1 MVAINTITNVTAWS
15 ESAAFPLL
23 TMMTIIP
30 LIAVVAIL
38 LSRSSPVALRIGIIS
53 ALVTVLLSFYLLS
66 VFDADLSGIQLAEE
80 IHSLGFTYSVGVDSA
95 NILFIALTTIFT
107 LLALIYTAITRHAN
121 DRIYIACLLGYEA
134 ILIGAFS
141 AMNLMQFWL
150 WCLLELIPVVLLTIR
165 AGTGQ
170 NRRWVVALLL
180 QHWLSGLLMTL
191 AGFLLLAFGLMNQ
204 MPDIA
209 TLTFDWVKLESVSN
223 AHLQYGSLIFFL
235 LFFGFAIRMPVFP
248 FHGWLPVLA
257 EQGTVASVA
266 IFLVG
271 LKLGVYAAIRFIL
284 PLIPEAAE
292 QWSGFVL
299 ALGLISIVYG
309 ALLAL
314 MQVNIRRLLAFA
326 VVSHTG
332 MLVIGIF
339 DFNKYGM
346 EGTLLLSI
354 AYGLATAGML
364 FSVGLIYERTRTAF
378 IPRLGGLFD
387 THTTLA
393 FLFVVSAL
401 TTMVMPG
408 TPGFDGAHLLIEGTA
423 ERYGWLV
430 VTAILLGNLLA
441 AGLLLRA
448 FQQIFVAAPKRF
460 QLPSVETS
468 QWFMVKRL
476 ISVVI
481 CSLLIGTGFYTSPWV
496 HVIDQNVLASMND
509 MGTVLDSSSHSPTVP
524 STLTVPVEAMGAH
537 DE

>member
-80 IHSLGFTYSVGVDSA
+80 IHSLGFTYSVGVDGA

-364 FSVGLIYERTRTAF
+364 FSVGLIYERNRTAL

>member
-1 MVAINTITNVTAWS
+1 MAITPTITAVTAWS

-23 TMMTIIP
+23 TMLTLVP
-30 LIAVVAIL
+30 LTTLVAVL
-38 LSRSSPVALRIGIIS
+38 LSRSPAVALRVSFAG
-53 ALVTVLLSFYLLS
+53 ALTTLLLSFYLLS
-66 VFDADLSGIQLAEE
+66 VFDADRPGIQLAEE
-80 IHSLGFTYSVGVDSA
+80 IHNLGFTYSVGVDGA
-95 NILFIALTTIFT
+95 NILFIPLTAIFT
-107 LLALIYTAITRHAN
+107 LLALIYTSITRHAT
-121 DRIYIACLLGYEA
+121 DPVYIACLLGYEA

-150 WCLLELIPVVLLTIR
+150 WCVLELIPVVLLTIR

-191 AGFLLLAFGLMNQ
+191 AGFILLAFGLMNVV
-204 MPDIA
+204 PDA
-209 TLTFDWVKLESVSN
+209 VLTFDWVKLEGVSN
-223 AHLQYGSLIFFL
+223 AHLQYESLIFFL

-271 LKLGVYAAIRFIL
+271 LKLGVYGAIRFIL

-299 ALGLISIVYG
+299 VLGLISIVYG

-314 MQVNIRRLLAFA
+314 MQINIRRLLAFA

-346 EGTLLLSI
+346 EGTILLSI

-387 THTTLA
+387 ANITLA
-393 FLFVVSAL
+393 FLFVISAL

-423 ERYGWLV
+423 TRYGWLV

-448 FQQIFVAAPKRF
+448 FQQIFIAAPKRF
-460 QLPSVETS
+460 QHPPSDTHY
-468 QWFMVKRL
+468 WFRAKRL
-476 ISVVI
+476 IAVSI
-481 CSLLIGTGFYTSPWV
+481 CSLLIGTGFYTTPWV
-496 HVIDQNVLASMND
+496 HMIDQNVLASMDDLN
-509 MGTVLDSSSHSPTVP
+509 SSHRHGTQQSDTV
-524 STLTVPVEAMGAH
+524 TVPVGINGGH

>member
-1 MVAINTITNVTAWS
+1 MAITPVIPWS

-23 TMMTIIP
+23 TMLTLIP
-30 LIAVVAIL
+30 LATMAAIL
-38 LSRSSPVALRIGIIS
+38 LSRSSSVALRIGFAGTLS
-53 ALVTVLLSFYLLS
+53 TVLLSFYLLS
-66 VFDADLSGIQLAEE
+66 VFDADRPGIQLAEE
-80 IHSLGFTYSVGVDSA
+80 IHNLGFTYSVGVDGA
-95 NILFIALTTIFT
+95 NVLFIPLTAIFT
-107 LLALIYTAITRHAN
+107 LLALVYTAITRNATN
-121 DRIYIACLLGYEA
+121 RLYIACLLGYEG

-150 WCLLELIPVVLLTIR
+150 WCVLELIPVVLLTVR
-165 AGTGQ
+165 FGTGQ

-191 AGFLLLAFGLMNQ
+191 AGFMLLAFGLMGAV
-204 MPDIA
+204 PDA
-209 TLTFDWVKLESVSN
+209 ELTFDWLKLKEVSN

-235 LFFGFAIRMPVFP
+235 LFFGFAIRMPIFP

-271 LKLGVYAAIRFIL
+271 LKLGVYGAIRFIL
-284 PLIPEAAE
+284 PLIPEMAE

-299 ALGLISIVYG
+299 TLGLISIVYG

-314 MQVNIRRLLAFA
+314 MQINIRRLLAFA

-346 EGTLLLSI
+346 EGTILLSI

-387 THTTLA
+387 AHTTLA
-393 FLFVVSAL
+393 FLFVISAL

-423 ERYGWLV
+423 TRYGWLV

-448 FQQIFVAAPKRF
+448 FQQIFIAVPKRF
-460 QLPSVETS
+460 QQPSSDTP
-468 QWFMVKRL
+468 QWFMAKRL
-476 ISVVI
+476 IAVAI

-496 HVIDQNVLASMND
+496 HVIDQNVVASMNELD
-509 MGTVLDSSSHSPTVP
+509 AVLDSSHHGTQQSGTA
-524 STLTVPVEAMGAH
+524 TVPVGAKGGH
-537 DE
+537 NE

>member
-1 MVAINTITNVTAWS
+1 MAINTITNVTAWS
-15 ESAAFPLL
+15 ESAGFPLL
-23 TMMTIIP
+23 TMMTLIP
-30 LIAVVAIL
+30 LIAMISIL
-38 LSRSSPVALRIGIIS
+38 LSRSSSAALRIGFVG
-53 ALVTVLLSFYLLS
+53 ALTTVLLSFYLLS
-66 VFDADLSGIQLAEE
+66 VFDADLPGIQLAEE
-80 IHSLGFTYSVGVDSA
+80 IRILGATYSVGVDGAS
-95 NILFIALTTIFT
+95 ILFIPLTAIFT

-121 DRIYIACLLGYEA
+121 DRIYIACLLGYEV

-150 WCLLELIPVVLLTIR
+150 WCVLELIPVVLLTIR

-235 LFFGFAIRMPVFP
+235 LFFGFAIRMPLFP

-271 LKLGVYAAIRFIL
+271 LKLGVYAVIRFIL

-309 ALLAL
+309 GLLAL

-346 EGTLLLSI
+346 EGTILLSI

-408 TPGFDGAHLLIEGTA
+408 TPGFDGAHLLFEGTA
-423 ERYGWLV
+423 ARYGWLV
-430 VTAILLGNLLA
+430 VIAILLGNLLTTC
-441 AGLLLRA
+441 LLLRA
-448 FQQIFVAAPKRF
+448 FQQVFVAAPKRF
-460 QLPSVETS
+460 HLSLTDTRE
-468 QWFMVKRL
+468 WLMANRL
-476 ISVVI
+476 ITIMI

-496 HVIDQNVLASMND
+496 HIIDQNGMSSESLGSSPHGAPHVDLMNTPIHD
-509 MGTVLDSSSHSPTVP
+509 VG
-524 STLTVPVEAMGAH
+524 GH

>member
-1 MVAINTITNVTAWS
+1 MAINTITNVTAWS
-15 ESAAFPLL
+15 ESTGFPLL
-23 TMMTIIP
+23 TMLTLIP
-30 LIAVVAIL
+30 LIAVVAIW
-38 LSRSSPVALRIGIIS
+38 LSRSSSAALRIGFVG
-53 ALVTVLLSFYLLS
+53 ALTTVLLSFYLLS
-66 VFDADLSGIQLAEE
+66 VFDADLPGIQLAEE
-80 IHSLGFTYSVGVDSA
+80 IRILGATYSVGVDGAS
-95 NILFIALTTIFT
+95 ILFIPLTAIFT

-121 DRIYIACLLGYEA
+121 DRIYIACLLGYEG

-141 AMNLMQFWL
+141 AMNLMQFWI

-170 NRRWVVALLL
+170 NRKWVVALLM

-191 AGFLLLAFGLMNQ
+191 AGFSLLAFGLMSEV
-204 MPDIA
+204 PGSV
-209 TLTFDWVKLESVSN
+209 LTFDWVKLEAVSN
-223 AHLQYGSLIFFL
+223 ANLQYGSLIFFL
-235 LFFGFAIRMPVFP
+235 LFFGFAIRMPLFP

-257 EQGTVASVA
+257 EKGTVASVA

-271 LKLGVYAAIRFIL
+271 LKLGVYAVIRFIL

-292 QWSGFVL
+292 RWSGFVL
-299 ALGLISIVYG
+299 VMGLISIIYG

-314 MQVNIRRLLAFA
+314 MQINIRRLLAFA

-346 EGTLLLSI
+346 EGTILLAI
-354 AYGLATAGML
+354 AYGLATTGML

-393 FLFVVSAL
+393 FLFVISAL

-408 TPGFDGAHLLIEGTA
+408 TPGFDGAHLLFEGTA

-430 VTAILLGNLLA
+430 VIAILLGNLLA

-448 FQQIFVAAPKRF
+448 FQQVFVAAPKRF
-460 QLPSVETS
+460 HLPPTDTRE
-468 QWFMVKRL
+468 WLMAKRL
-476 ISVVI
+476 ITVMI

-496 HVIDQNVLASMND
+496 HIIDQNAMSSESLGSSPHGAPHGDLMN
-509 MGTVLDSSSHSPTVP
+509 TPVP
-524 STLTVPVEAMGAH
+524 DVGGHHE
-537 DE
+537 

>member
-38 LSRSSPVALRIGIIS
+38 LSRSSLGALRIGTVS
-53 ALVTVLLSFYLLS
+53 AFVTVLLSFYLLS

-80 IHSLGFTYSVGVDSA
+80 IHNLGFTYSVGVDGA

-107 LLALIYTAITRHAN
+107 LLVLIYTAITRHAN

-209 TLTFDWVKLESVSN
+209 TLTFDWVKLESVSS

-299 ALGLISIVYG
+299 AGQY
-309 ALLAL
+309 
-314 MQVNIRRLLAFA
+314 
-326 VVSHTG
+326 
-332 MLVIGIF
+332 
-339 DFNKYGM
+339 
-346 EGTLLLSI
+346 
-354 AYGLATAGML
+354 
-364 FSVGLIYERTRTAF
+364 
-378 IPRLGGLFD
+378 
-387 THTTLA
+387 
-393 FLFVVSAL
+393 
-401 TTMVMPG
+401 
-408 TPGFDGAHLLIEGTA
+408 
-423 ERYGWLV
+423 
-430 VTAILLGNLLA
+430 
-441 AGLLLRA
+441 
-448 FQQIFVAAPKRF
+448 
-460 QLPSVETS
+460 PSVTG
-468 QWFMVKRL
+468 
-476 ISVVI
+476 I
-481 CSLLIGTGFYTSPWV
+481 CRCQP
-496 HVIDQNVLASMND
+496 
-509 MGTVLDSSSHSPTVP
+509 
-524 STLTVPVEAMGAH
+524 
-537 DE
+537 

>member
-1 MVAINTITNVTAWS
+1 MAITPTITAVTAWS

-23 TMMTIIP
+23 TMLTLIP
-30 LIAVVAIL
+30 LATMAAIL
-38 LSRSSPVALRIGIIS
+38 LSRSSSVALRIGFAG
-53 ALVTVLLSFYLLS
+53 ALSTVLLSFYLLS
-66 VFDADLSGIQLAEE
+66 VFDADRPGIQLAEE
-80 IHSLGFTYSVGVDSA
+80 IHKLGFTYSVGVDGA
-95 NILFIALTTIFT
+95 NILFIPLTAIFS
-107 LLALIYTAITRHAN
+107 LLVLVYTSITRHAT
-121 DRIYIACLLGYEA
+121 DRIKIACLLGYEG

-150 WCLLELIPVVLLTIR
+150 WCALELIPVVLLTIR

-170 NRRWVVALLL
+170 NRHWVVALLL
-180 QHWLSGLLMTL
+180 QHWLGGLLMTL
-191 AGFLLLAFGLMNQ
+191 AGFILLAVGVMNAV
-204 MPDIA
+204 PGA
-209 TLTFDWVKLESVSN
+209 ELTFDWLKLKDVSN
-223 AHLQYGSLIFFL
+223 AQLQYESLIFFL
-235 LFFGFAIRMPVFP
+235 LFFGFAIRMPIFP
-248 FHGWLPVLA
+248 FHGWLPALA

-299 ALGLISIVYG
+299 TLGLISIIYG
-309 ALLAL
+309 VLLAL
-314 MQVNIRRLLAFA
+314 MQINIRRLLAFA

-339 DFNKYGM
+339 ALNEYGM
-346 EGTLLLSI
+346 EGTILLAVS
-354 AYGLATAGML
+354 YGLATAGMF
-364 FSVGLIYERTRTAF
+364 FSVGLIYEWTRTAI

-387 THTTLA
+387 TNITIA
-393 FLFVVSAL
+393 FLFAISAL

-423 ERYGWLV
+423 TRYGWLV

-460 QLPSVETS
+460 LQPHSSTHKPAKKEQVIA
-468 QWFMVKRL
+468 V
-476 ISVVI
+476 II

-496 HVIDQNVLASMND
+496 HVIDQNVVTSMNELEAVLNSTHHGAQQS
-509 MGTVLDSSSHSPTVP
+509 GTVTAPI
-524 STLTVPVEAMGAH
+524 GAKGGQN
-537 DE
+537 E